1 MQKTTRKN
9 SAVKLGLAAA
19 SALALTLGGVSS
31 AYAADIN
38 IGPDEVAGF
47 ELGGAGT
54 EEGFNYDQWHIG
66 SNYDPNYALESSVTF
81 GECSVTTLAHPNAGS
96 VVQVLKGFP
105 VSARPSTAEDI
116 KAVFNSTSIT
126 ILEGGVTIQ
135 FPMFEYDLSSDD
147 PTTADF
153 TTVRSEVLPAGTYNL
168 ADLTF
173 VDSQGWFT
181 GGPLTLEQFFEGL
194 DYNIADYFAYEL
206 LGVGFT
212 GSEGA
217 VVETLS
223 FSGDTYYFGT
233 GDCAPAAP
241 NPTDPTAP
249 TPPKEVQTAAA

>member
-19 SALALTLGGVSS
+19 SALALTLGGVST

-38 IGPDEVAGF
+38 IGPDQVAGF
-47 ELGGAGT
+47 EVGGTGD
-54 EEGFNYDQWHIG
+54 EPGFNYDQWHIG
-66 SNYDPNYALESSVTF
+66 SNYDASYPLDSSVTF

-105 VSARPSTAEDI
+105 VNARPSTAEDI

-126 ILEGGVTIQ
+126 ILEGDVTIQ
-135 FPMFEYDLSSDD
+135 FPMFVYDLLQEN
-147 PTTADF
+147 PEAYF
-153 TTVRSEVLPAGTYNL
+153 TTVRTEVLAAGTYSL
-168 ADLTF
+168 ADLSF
-173 VDSQGWFT
+173 VDSNAWF
-181 GGPLTLEQFFEGL
+181 GDDSLTLAEFFERL
-194 DYNIADYFAYEL
+194 DADIADDFAFEL

-233 GDCAPAAP
+233 GDCAPAASTP
-241 NPTDPTAP
+241 NPSAP